1 MTSIPLTGS
10 VVRQEFLRRMLCHLE
25 AACWLYY
32 SCGDVVD
39 TETNFFVVLVY
50 SVVIH
55 THIHLLTHPLLTD
68 SILNRIWSPANVT
81 IRVTVDSPTLTA

>member
-1 MTSIPLTGS
+1 M
-10 VVRQEFLRRMLCHLE
+10 
-25 AACWLYY
+25 
-32 SCGDVVD
+32 D
-39 TETNFFVVLVY
+39 TETNFFVVLVN